1 MKVKIT
7 GAVAGTTEGYYKV
20 EMPATKSASLP
31 YTGGSGT
38 IIYTIIGMGIII
50 GSIIGAM
57 TYKKKN
63 NC

>member
-1 MKVKIT
+1 
-7 GAVAGTTEGYYKV
+7 
-20 EMPATKSASLP
+20 MPATKSASLP

-50 GSIIGAM
+50 GSIIGVM
-57 TYKKKN
+57 TYKNKN